1 MDFFGCFLMKK
12 YHINTNKKIKT
23 QIKNIKFKSPEI
35 VKANTPEYNLKK
47 FDSKILLII
56 L

>member
-1 MDFFGCFLMKK
+1 MDLFGCFLMKK

-35 VKANTPEYNLKK
+35 VKANTPEYNLKN